1 MGRRPVGRTTAEE
14 PLASIE
20 IMSRQRPP
28 HDLPRRGRDD
38 WGAPVWPPGPH
49 GRFGEGRHHPH
60 GPRSGWRGPYGIG
73 PRGPFLPPQAR
84 LWLPVIVSLVVQL
97 AAATAQLTGSSR
109 AVPPADAA
117 LALLLSVLGPAVLI
131 GARRYAGPVVV
142 AVTVI
147 AVADALIEPSIFSA
161 YVAVLFAA
169 ALAVVRGA
177 GVWAVASVTA
187 GWAVSFVGA
196 GLLGIAW
203 QPVPVVL
210 LTAGLVISL
219 GFGSSIRSRRERF
232 AQLRSLQSRRRVDA
246 AQQERVRI
254 ARELHDVLAH
264 SLSSINVQAGVG
276 LHLLESQPDKA
287 GEALAA
293 IKATSKQALDEV
305 RSVLGI
311 LRGDSDE
318 SEAPLVPEADL
329 ASLPRLV
336 ENTRSN
342 SLAVEF
348 DSDLRS
354 TPSAAVQL
362 ALYRIAQESL
372 TNIVRHSGA
381 TSARVELREADGDVI
396 LKVSDDGRGVADDLG
411 DVAGKGL
418 LGMRERAELLG
429 GRLEAVTLDPHGFAV
444 TATIPRSTERSSPM
458 AGSR

>member
-1 MGRRPVGRTTAEE
+1 MGGRPVGRTTTGE

-20 IMSRQRPP
+20 TMRPQRPP
-28 HDLPRRGRDD
+28 HDQNPRGRDD
-38 WGAPVWPPGPH
+38 WGAPAWPSGPH
-49 GRFGEGRHHPH
+49 GRFGDGRRHPH
-60 GPRSGWRGPYGIG
+60 GPRSGWRGAYGIG
-73 PRGPFLPPQAR
+73 PRGPFVPPQAR

-97 AAATAQLTGSSR
+97 AVVTAQLSAASPP
-109 AVPPADAA
+109 VPPAGVA
-117 LALLLSVLGPAVLI
+117 LALLLSVLGPAALI
-131 GARRYAGPVVV
+131 GARRFAGPAVV
-142 AVTVI
+142 AVTVV
-147 AVADALIEPSIFSA
+147 AVADALVDPAVFSA

-177 GVWAVASVTA
+177 GVWAVASVTV
-187 GWAVSFVGA
+187 GWAASFVGA

-203 QPVPVVL
+203 EPVPVVL
-210 LTAGLVISL
+210 LTAGLVVSL

-232 AQLRSLQSRRRVDA
+232 AQLRTLQSRRRVDA

-311 LRGDSDE
+311 LRGDADE

-336 ENTRSN
+336 ENTRSD
-342 SLAVEF
+342 SLSVEL

-354 TPSAAVQL
+354 APSAAAQL

-381 TSARVELREADGDVI
+381 TSARVELREVGDDLI
-396 LKVSDDGRGVADDLG
+396 LRVSDNGRGVADDLG

-429 GRLEAVTLDPHGFAV
+429 GRLEAVTLEPHGFAV
-444 TATIPRSTERSSPM
+444 TATIPRSTDRSSPM
-458 AGSR
+458 AGTR

>member
-1 MGRRPVGRTTAEE
+1 MNRPQPAHDPHSRARDDWRR
-14 PLASIE
+14 
-20 IMSRQRPP
+20 
-28 HDLPRRGRDD
+28 DDWRRDDWRRDD
-38 WGAPVWPPGPH
+38 WGSPHEHPGRA
-49 GRFGEGRHHPH
+49 GAFGAQRHHRH
-60 GPRSGWRGPYGIG
+60 GPRSGWRGAYGIG

-84 LWLPVIVSLVVQL
+84 LWLPVIISLVVQL
-97 AAATAQLTGSSR
+97 ALATAQLTGSSR
-109 AVPPADAA
+109 TVPPADAA
-117 LALLLSVLGPAVLI
+117 VALLLSVLGPVALI
-131 GARRYAGPVVV
+131 GARRFAGPVVV
-142 AVTVI
+142 VVTVV
-147 AVADALIEPSIFSA
+147 AVADALIGPSVFAA

-177 GVWAVASVTA
+177 GVWAVASVIA
-187 GWAVSFVGA
+187 GWATSFVGA
-196 GLLGIAW
+196 GLLGISW
-203 QPVPVVL
+203 EPVPVVL

-219 GFGSSIRSRRERF
+219 GFGSSIRTRRERF
-232 AQLRSLQSRRRVDA
+232 AQLRTLQSRRRVDA

-336 ENTRSN
+336 ENMRSD
-342 SLAVEF
+342 SLAVEL
-348 DSDLRS
+348 DSDLRGA
-354 TPSAAVQL
+354 PSASVQL

-381 TSARVELREADGDVI
+381 TSAHVELREAGDDLV
-396 LKVSDDGRGVADDLG
+396 LRVSDNGRGVADDLG

-429 GRLEAVTLDPHGFAV
+429 GRLEAVALEPHGFAV
-444 TATIPRSTERSSPM
+444 TATIPRTKERSTPM

>member
-1 MGRRPVGRTTAEE
+1 MGGRPAGRTTAGE

-20 IMSRQRPP
+20 TMRPQRPP
-28 HDLPRRGRDD
+28 HDPNPRGRDD
-38 WGAPVWPPGPH
+38 WGAPAWPPGPH
-49 GRFGEGRHHPH
+49 GRFGDGRRHPH
-60 GPRSGWRGPYGIG
+60 GPRSGWRGAYGIG
-73 PRGPFLPPQAR
+73 PRGPFVPQQAR

-97 AAATAQLTGSSR
+97 AVVTAQLSAASPP
-109 AVPPADAA
+109 VPPAGVAV
-117 LALLLSVLGPAVLI
+117 ALLLSVLGPAALI
-131 GARRYAGPVVV
+131 GARRFAGPAVV
-142 AVTVI
+142 AVTVV
-147 AVADALIEPSIFSA
+147 AVADALVDPAVFSA

-177 GVWAVASVTA
+177 GVWAVASVTV
-187 GWAVSFVGA
+187 GWAASFVGA

-203 QPVPVVL
+203 EPVPVVL
-210 LTAGLVISL
+210 LTAGLVVSL

-232 AQLRSLQSRRRVDA
+232 AQLRTLQSRRRVDA

-311 LRGDSDE
+311 LRGDADE

-336 ENTRSN
+336 ENIRSD
-342 SLAVEF
+342 SLSVEL

-354 TPSAAVQL
+354 TASAAAQL

-381 TSARVELREADGDVI
+381 TSARVELREVGDDLI
-396 LKVSDDGRGVADDLG
+396 LRVSDNGRGVADDLG

-429 GRLEAVTLDPHGFAV
+429 GRLEAVTLEPHGFAV
-444 TATIPRSTERSSPM
+444 TATIPRSTDRSSPM
-458 AGSR
+458 AGTR

>member
-1 MGRRPVGRTTAEE
+1 
-14 PLASIE
+14 
-20 IMSRQRPP
+20 
-28 HDLPRRGRDD
+28 
-38 WGAPVWPPGPH
+38 
-49 GRFGEGRHHPH
+49 
-60 GPRSGWRGPYGIG
+60 
-73 PRGPFLPPQAR
+73 
-84 LWLPVIVSLVVQL
+84 VQL
-97 AAATAQLTGSSR
+97 AVATAQLSASSP
-109 AVPPADAA
+109 AVRPAGAA
-117 LALLLSVLGPAVLI
+117 LALLLSVLGPAALI
-131 GARRYAGPVVV
+131 GARRFAGPVVV
-142 AVTVI
+142 VVTVV
-147 AVADALIEPSIFSA
+147 AVADALVDPSVFSA

-177 GVWAVASVTA
+177 GVWAVASVTV

-196 GLLGIAW
+196 GLLGIASE
-203 QPVPVVL
+203 PVPVVL
-210 LTAGLVISL
+210 LTAGLVVSL

-232 AQLRSLQSRRRVDA
+232 AQLRTLQSRRRVDA

-276 LHLLESQPDKA
+276 LHLLDSQPEKA

-311 LRGDSDE
+311 LRGDADE
-318 SEAPLVPEADL
+318 SDAPLVPEADL

-336 ENTRSN
+336 ENTRSD
-342 SLAVEF
+342 SLAVDL
-348 DSDLRS
+348 DSDVRS
-354 TPSAAVQL
+354 APSAAVQL

-381 TSARVELREADGDVI
+381 TSAHVELREIGDDLI
-396 LKVSDDGRGVADDLG
+396 LRVSDDGRGVADDLG
-411 DVAGKGL
+411 DVVGKGL

-444 TATIPRSTERSSPM
+444 TATIPRSTEHPAPM

>member
-1 MGRRPVGRTTAEE
+1 
-14 PLASIE
+14 
-20 IMSRQRPP
+20 MSRQRPP
-28 HDLPRRGRDD
+28 HDLHPRGRDD
-38 WGAPVWPPGPH
+38 WGAPAWPPGPH
-49 GRFGEGRHHPH
+49 GRFGDGRRHPH
-60 GPRSGWRGPYGIG
+60 GPHSGWRGAYGIG

-97 AAATAQLTGSSR
+97 AVATAQLSASSP
-109 AVPPADAA
+109 AVPPGKAA
-117 LALLLSVLGPAVLI
+117 LALLVSVLGPAALI
-131 GARRYAGPVVV
+131 GARRFAGPVVV

-147 AVADALIEPSIFSA
+147 AVVDALVDPSVFSA

-187 GWAVSFVGA
+187 GWVASFVGS

-287 GEALAA
+287 AESLAA

-311 LRGDSDE
+311 LRGDADE

-336 ENTRSN
+336 ENLRSE
-342 SLAVEF
+342 SLAVELH
-348 DSDLRS
+348 SALRA

-381 TSARVELREADGDVI
+381 TAAVVELREDGDDVV
-396 LKVSDDGRGVADDLG
+396 LRVSDNGRGVADDLG

-429 GRLEAVTLDPHGFAV
+429 GHLQAVTLDPHGFAV
-444 TATIPRSTERSSPM
+444 TATIPRSTEHAST
-458 AGSR
+458 AGGR